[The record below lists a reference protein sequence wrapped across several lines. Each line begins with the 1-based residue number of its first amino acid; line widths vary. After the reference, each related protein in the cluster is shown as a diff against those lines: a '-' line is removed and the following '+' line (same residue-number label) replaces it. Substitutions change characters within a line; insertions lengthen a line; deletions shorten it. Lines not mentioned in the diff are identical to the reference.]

1 MERRSALNKSAQQI
15 TIYPQNDAKKYD
27 LLHFYSVMKSKIQAI
42 LKDGK
47 KKFRDIKFFLNTRVR
62 MIRTREE
69 GEELI
74 VPHFIS
80 RTFISL
86 NLSDEEHDLNTAFQQ
101 MLKGQIGV

>member
-1 MERRSALNKSAQQI
+1 
-15 TIYPQNDAKKYD
+15 
-27 LLHFYSVMKSKIQAI
+27 
-42 LKDGK
+42 
-47 KKFRDIKFFLNTRVR
+47 
-62 MIRTREE
+62 MIRTIEE

-101 MLKGQIGV
+101 MLNALEEFIHRGSDWRVDVVIGCKYCPLHTSFCWEIYHSS